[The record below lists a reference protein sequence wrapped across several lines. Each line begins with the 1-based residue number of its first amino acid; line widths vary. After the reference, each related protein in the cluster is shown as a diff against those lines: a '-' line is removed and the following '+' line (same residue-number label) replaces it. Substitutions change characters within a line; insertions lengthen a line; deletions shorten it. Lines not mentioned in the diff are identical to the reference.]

1 MKEYIII
8 YLLAVNIVAFLL
20 YGLDKQKARMNRWR
34 ISERV
39 LIMAAVAGGSVGAYA
54 GMKMFSHKTKKPKF
68 YLGVPVIIL
77 LQTVLGII
85 LAVKLS

>member
-8 YLLAVNIVAFLL
+8 YLLAVNIVAFFL

-34 ISERV
+34 ISEKA
-39 LIMAAVAGGSVGAYA
+39 LLMAAVVGGSVGAYA

-77 LQTVLGII
+77 LQTALGIF